1 MPRVLLVDGDIVG
14 FVIACR
20 AQRDVDWG
28 DGEKHSYADADE
40 AKLAVTRYL
49 TKLRSDL
56 NADRVIVCM
65 SDPSRR
71 YFRHDVYP
79 LYKAH
84 RTHGTPPVIL
94 PQIKQFLR
102 DGSKDFPSKTVLTLE
117 ADDVLGILATH
128 PTLVKGEKVIVTSD
142 KDLNQIEGEH
152 HDPMKGRS
160 FVVEPNDAHYF
171 FWTQTLTGD
180 TCDGFPGCP
189 GIGPKKAHKIILDM
203 LLDVDSRTEWSFIVE
218 AYQKKGL
225 TEADAL
231 VQARVA
237 RILQHTD
244 YDFVNKKVILWN
256 P

>member
-1 MPRVLLVDGDIVG
+1 
-14 FVIACR
+14 
-20 AQRDVDWG
+20 
-28 DGEKHSYADADE
+28 
-40 AKLAVTRYL
+40 
-49 TKLRSDL
+49 
-56 NADRVIVCM
+56 
-65 SDPSRR
+65 
-71 YFRHDVYP
+71 
-79 LYKAH
+79 
-84 RTHGTPPVIL
+84 
-94 PQIKQFLR
+94 
-102 DGSKDFPSKTVLTLE
+102 
-117 ADDVLGILATH
+117 
-128 PTLVKGEKVIVTSD
+128 
-142 KDLNQIEGEH
+142 
-152 HDPMKGRS
+152 MKGRS